1 MIYRKTAMK
10 HQSDQDQRYYRS
22 LGRNV
27 TLTIMAVSIVPLIL
41 ISAITRHYFQISY
54 REKVLTNSKLQIA
67 KHRQT
72 IDNFLTERLGALRV
86 QAKSFSFGQLNDDAF
101 LRDRLAILQQEYG
114 PSFVDL
120 GLVDGNG
127 IQIAYAGP
135 YKLKRADYSKAEWF
149 QNALRGEHY
158 VSDVFLGLRGFPHL
172 SLAVRQEHEGKRWI
186 LRATIDFESFK
197 TLVENMGRG
206 VTGFAVILNKDGK
219 PQTGTRSGSIVSKD
233 DYLNF
238 LASGSQS
245 GDEVGV
251 IQKTDKEGNEFVE
264 LMTPLNDG
272 AWVLVHCQ
280 SAEEVYAD
288 LYAARRSAILAFVI
302 GLLGVTVGSILLSKR
317 MVMRIAQEAQEK
329 QSINR
334 QLIEAGKLA
343 SLGEL
348 AAGVAHEVNNPLGII
363 LQEAGW
369 MQDLME
375 EEDIQSLP
383 TLGEFN
389 KCLNRIQTQGRR
401 CKEITHKLLS
411 FARKTDPTVKNAQL
425 NDLIKEVIDL
435 SQQRAR
441 YSNVKITSNLW
452 DDLPPVN
459 VSPSEVQQVLLNLIN
474 NSLDAI
480 GNKGGTIGITS
491 KIDDDKVVVDV
502 TDDGPGIP
510 QANLSRVFEPFFST
524 KPVGQGTGLGL
535 SICYG
540 IIKRLGGDILV
551 DSELGAGTTF
561 HVYFPLP
568 KQENGT
574 T

>member
-1 MIYRKTAMK
+1 
-10 HQSDQDQRYYRS
+10 
-22 LGRNV
+22 
-27 TLTIMAVSIVPLIL
+27 
-41 ISAITRHYFQISY
+41 
-54 REKVLTNSKLQIA
+54 
-67 KHRQT
+67 
-72 IDNFLTERLGALRV
+72 
-86 QAKSFSFGQLNDDAF
+86 
-101 LRDRLAILQQEYG
+101 
-114 PSFVDL
+114 
-120 GLVDGNG
+120 
-127 IQIAYAGP
+127 
-135 YKLKRADYSKAEWF
+135 
-149 QNALRGEHY
+149 
-158 VSDVFLGLRGFPHL
+158 
-172 SLAVRQEHEGKRWI
+172 
-186 LRATIDFESFK
+186 
-197 TLVENMGRG
+197 
-206 VTGFAVILNKDGK
+206 
-219 PQTGTRSGSIVSKD
+219 
-233 DYLNF
+233 
-238 LASGSQS
+238 
-245 GDEVGV
+245 
-251 IQKTDKEGNEFVE
+251 
-264 LMTPLNDG
+264 
-272 AWVLVHCQ
+272 
-280 SAEEVYAD
+280 
-288 LYAARRSAILAFVI
+288 
-302 GLLGVTVGSILLSKR
+302 